1 MFKHTCSNCQ
11 KEFESPHR
19 KAKNC
24 SRKCACESQKNRSIK
39 RTCRF
44 CEKPLETPGQIKLWY
59 CSIECRDSD
68 PNRIVI
74 DKMVHTVCRQCE
86 KPFTHETWRTRDY
99 CSKECADS
107 ALRAVIT
114 VETKC
119 ENCHQAFN
127 HRSDR
132 PRRFCSRNCWYAHN
146 VGEQSVTWNSKEVS
160 CANCHKTL
168 VRQANQIKASD
179 LQFCTAQCRADY
191 HANIYV
197 GENHPLYKG
206 ERLHYR
212 GPNWTKQRD
221 RARKRD
227 GYRCQCCGKTEKQLG
242 YKLHVHHIV
251 AFSEFG
257 YIRDVNDNYKAA
269 NKLTNL
275 VSVCRKCHMPA
286 EYGKVPIQPYLL

>member
-1 MFKHTCSNCQ
+1 MFKHKCAYCKQS
-11 KEFESPHR
+11 FESVHR
-19 KAKNC
+19 NAKNC
-24 SRKCACESQKNRSIK
+24 SRECADKGKNREK
-39 RTCRF
+39 KERVCRL

-59 CSIECRDSD
+59 CSVECRDSD
-68 PNRIVI
+68 PSRTVI
-74 DKMVHTVCRQCE
+74 NKVVHTVCQQCGE
-86 KPFTHETWRTRDY
+86 PFTHEVWRTRDY
-99 CSKECADS
+99 CSKECADTAMRFVKTIES
-107 ALRAVIT
+107 
-114 VETKC
+114 EC
-119 ENCHQAFN
+119 ENCRQKFS
-127 HRSDR
+127 HRSNC
-132 PRRFCSRNCWYAHN
+132 PRRFCSKDCWYAHN
-146 VGEQSVTWNSKEVS
+146 IGKQNTAWNSVEVE
-160 CANCHKTL
+160 CAHCHKRFFREKWQVDRCEL
-168 VRQANQIKASD
+168 N
-179 LQFCTAQCRADY
+179 FCTSQCNATYYSSIR
-191 HANIYV
+191 V

-286 EYGKVPIQPYLL
+286 EHGKVPIQPYLL